1 MASLTPR
8 RKLDNI
14 DRNKSSDS
22 EFFDDLR
29 NHLSRWGVGLNN
41 RATSCGLDKGQTASV
56 NLECIVIGIINLL
69 GGEIGMAMSAVLA
82 GKLLITGFRFG
93 PGA

>member
-1 MASLTPR
+1 MASLASR
-8 RKLDNI
+8 RELDDI

-29 NHLSRWGVGLNN
+29 NHLSRRGVGLHN
-41 RATSCGLDKGQTASV
+41 RTTSCGLDKGQTASV
-56 NLECIVIGIINLL
+56 DLECIVIGIFNLL
-69 GGEIGMAMSAVLA
+69 GREIGMAMSTVLA
-82 GKLLITGFRFG
+82 GKLLIPGFRFG